1 MLTGRGSGFSRQ
13 VGVVAGA
20 IALSLGIGGGSVVAQ
35 PPTKPPTKPTT
46 RQQTGA
52 ERDGPVLPA
61 GKTYTLTLLTGD
73 VVTVAG
79 RGSAC
84 PAVTVRPAKPNGV
97 QYRSCGPDGHL
108 RVVPAEVAGL
118 LGSVLDESLFDVTA
132 LIIDGYDDA
141 HSRELPLI
149 VRPGDAGARTATAL
163 AADPL
168 TAGLSRRRAL
178 PAIAAVAGRQ
188 PKQSGAALIRT
199 LRSRAAGQHAGRAAQ
214 AGPRVWLDRR
224 VRAAGVPAPV
234 AAPPLSNATAP
245 PPITAVP
252 TEAAGMPARRESATG
267 GLDGNLTQ
275 IGAPT
280 AWQAG
285 VTGAGARVAVLDTG
299 ADFTHPDLVG
309 QVVDRADFGT
319 PGGDAVDR
327 MGHGT
332 HVAAT
337 IAGTGAAAGGERRG
351 VAPGAKLLIGKVL
364 DDDGFGTESQVIAG
378 MEWAAAR
385 ADVVNLSLS
394 SDERSDGSDPWSLT
408 LDELTRQHGTLFV
421 VAAGND
427 GRVGLITAPAAASTA
442 LTVGAVDRSD
452 TLAPWSSRGP
462 VVNIRAAKPELVAP
476 GVDIVAARAAGTLMG
491 AALDAR
497 YTIASGTSMAT
508 PHVAGAAALLAQRHP
523 DWRADQ
529 LKAAL
534 VGAADPLPGADSY
547 AVGAGRLNAA
557 RALTGVVAG
566 QDVVNLGTFDYP
578 QSGVASMPLAWRNT
592 EPRALSLELGL
603 TVRHRDGTAAPAA
616 AGTLSASSLTVTPR
630 GTGRITLRIDRARLA
645 GKPGLY
651 TAVVTARA
659 AAGFVAVTLVTFYVE
674 PPSYDLTLSATTL
687 PDAPPGITQSGGV
700 RVVNLDDPAVFAE
713 FTNVA
718 PDDPA
723 TVRVPAGRYTV
734 AGYQMEIDWD
744 TWASRMALVGDPE
757 VLVDRDTA
765 LVADAGRARPLRAS
779 VDGASTEAK
788 QVSVIYQQYAPNNTL
803 VSEEF
808 AAAWGADARRWGVYA
823 APMVE
828 PTVGRFEA
836 YTTVSLRAP
845 GEQPSPFVY
854 EVVRALPSGIP
865 ADLSQRVTASELATF
880 ARIDQRFHRLDKPGS
895 TTGHQRYGWT
905 ADHLNVLDTYTENVP
920 TNRVDYLS
928 PGFFYDDEAFY
939 SGPNND
945 NDAVT
950 QEAHRRYAPGSRH
963 SKTWVRQPLRPDWYD
978 DPATSLSFCRPE
990 PVRRTRGNLHVHLV
1004 ELADQ
1009 HQRFDCLGGF
1019 DEFEELSKRK
1029 LALYRDGR
1037 LVGEHTGSSGDFT
1050 IPQQAGNYRLT
1061 HDLDASAVL
1070 PVSTRV
1076 STAWTFRSTGPSDLS
1091 SVPVPLLSVDY
1102 ALPLDAANH
1111 PTGGTAG
1118 FTVHQAHG
1126 VAKQRVTGFELW
1138 TSTDDGTTWRPVS
1151 VRAGD
1156 DGDFAAA
1163 VPQPAAGQAVS
1174 LRVKVTADGGSGI
1187 DQTIIRAYRAG

>member
-1 MLTGRGSGFSRQ
+1 M
-13 VGVVAGA
+13 
-20 IALSLGIGGGSVVAQ
+20 
-35 PPTKPPTKPTT
+35 

-52 ERDGPVLPA
+52 ERDGPALPA

-73 VVTVAG
+73 VVTVSG

-84 PAVTVRPAKPNGV
+84 PSVTVRPAKPNGV
-97 QYRSCGPDGHL
+97 QYRGCGPDGHL
-108 RVVPAEVAGL
+108 RVVPAEVAEL

-132 LIIDGYDDA
+132 LILSGYDDA
-141 HSRELPLI
+141 HTRELPLI
-149 VRPGDAGARTATAL
+149 VRPGDAGARTAAAL

-168 TAGLSRRRAL
+168 TAGLGRRRAL

-188 PKQSGAALIRT
+188 PKQSAAAFIRT
-199 LRSRAAGQHAGRAAQ
+199 LRSRASGQHAGRAVRAS
-214 AGPRVWLDRR
+214 PRVWLDRR
-224 VRAAGVPAPV
+224 VRATGVPAPV
-234 AAPPLSNATAP
+234 AAPPLSNAAAP
-245 PPITAVP
+245 SKAAL
-252 TEAAGMPARRESATG
+252 TEAAGTPARRESATG

-275 IGAPT
+275 IGAST

-309 QVVDRADFGT
+309 QVVERADFGT

-385 ADVVNLSLS
+385 ADVVNLSLG
-394 SDERSDGSDPWSLT
+394 SDEPSDGSDPLSLT
-408 LDELTRQHGTLFV
+408 TDELTRQHGTLFV
-421 VAAGND
+421 VASGND
-427 GRVGLITAPAAASTA
+427 GRIGLITGPAAASTA

-452 TLAPWSSRGP
+452 TLASWSGRGP
-462 VVNIRAAKPELVAP
+462 LVNTRAAKPELVAP
-476 GVDIVAARAAGTLMG
+476 GVDIVAARASGTLMG
-491 AALDAR
+491 DALDAR

-523 DWRADQ
+523 DWQADQ

-578 QSGVASMPLAWRNT
+578 QSGTVSTPLAWRNT
-592 EPRALSLELGL
+592 ESRSLRLELGL
-603 TVRHRDGTAAPAA
+603 TVRHHDGTVAPAD
-616 AGTLSASSLTVTPR
+616 AGTLSASWLTVTPR
-630 GTGRITLRIDRARLA
+630 STGQITLWIDRARLA
-645 GKPGLY
+645 AKPGLY
-651 TAVVTARA
+651 TAVVTTRA
-659 AAGFVAVTLVTFYVE
+659 AGGFVAATPVAFYVE

-687 PDAPPGITQSGGV
+687 PDAPTGVDQFGGV
-700 RVVNLDDPAVFAE
+700 RVVNLDDPAIFAE

-718 PDDPA
+718 PDEPA

-744 TWASRMALVGDPE
+744 TWASRTALVGDPE
-757 VLVDRDTA
+757 VLVDRDTS
-765 LVADAGRARPLRAS
+765 LVADAGRARQLRAS
-779 VDGASTEAK
+779 VDEVPTEAA
-788 QVSVIYQQYAPNNTL
+788 QVGITYQQYAPNGTM
-803 VSEEF
+803 VSQDF
-808 AAAWGADARRWGVYA
+808 AVAWGAEARGWAAYA
-823 APMVE
+823 VPMAE

-845 GEQPSPFVY
+845 GEQASPFVY

-865 ADLSQRVTASELATF
+865 PNLSHQVTASELATF

-895 TTGHQRYGWT
+895 TTGHQRYAWT
-905 ADHLNVLDTYTENVP
+905 ADHLNVLDSYTENVP

-939 SGPNND
+939 SDPNND
-945 NDAVT
+945 YDAVT
-950 QEAHRRYAPGSRH
+950 QEAHRQYAPGSRH
-963 SKTWVRQPLRPDWYD
+963 TKTWVRQPLRPDWYD
-978 DPATSLSFCRPE
+978 DPATSLSACQPK
-990 PVRRTRGNLHVHLV
+990 PIRRTRGNLHVHLV

-1019 DEFEELSKRK
+1019 DEFEEPAKRK
-1029 LALYRDGR
+1029 LTLYRDGR
-1037 LVGEHTGSSGDFT
+1037 LVGEHTASSGDFT
-1050 IPQQAGNYRLT
+1050 IPQQAGEYRLT
-1061 HDLDASAVL
+1061 HELDASGVL
-1070 PVSTRV
+1070 PVSTKV

-1138 TSTDDGTTWRPVS
+1138 TSTDDGITWQPMS

-1156 DGDFAAA
+1156 DGDVTATL
-1163 VPQPAAGQAVS
+1163 PRPAAGQAVS

>member
-1 MLTGRGSGFSRQ
+1 M
-13 VGVVAGA
+13 
-20 IALSLGIGGGSVVAQ
+20 
-35 PPTKPPTKPTT
+35 
-46 RQQTGA
+46 RQQTGT

-73 VVTVAG
+73 VVTVSG

-97 QYRSCGPDGHL
+97 QYRGCGPDGHL

-132 LIIDGYDDA
+132 LILDGYDDA
-141 HSRELPLI
+141 RSRELPLI
-149 VRPGDAGARTATAL
+149 VRPGDAGARTAAAL

-168 TAGLSRRRAL
+168 AAGLGRRRAL

-199 LRSRAAGQHAGRAAQ
+199 LRLRATGQHAARAAQ
-214 AGPRVWLDRR
+214 AGLRVWLDRR
-224 VRAAGVPAPV
+224 VRATGVPAPA
-234 AAPPLSNATAP
+234 AAPPLSNAAAP
-245 PPITAVP
+245 TLTKAPM
-252 TEAAGMPARRESATG
+252 TEAAGTPARRESATG

-275 IGAPT
+275 IAAPT

-285 VTGAGARVAVLDTG
+285 FTGAGARVAVLDTG

-309 QVVDRADFGT
+309 QVVERADFGT

-351 VAPGAKLLIGKVL
+351 VAPNAKLLIGKVL
-364 DDDGFGTESQVIAG
+364 DDDGFGTESQLIAG

-385 ADVVNLSLS
+385 ADVVNLSLGT
-394 SDERSDGSDPWSLT
+394 DEPSDGSDPLSLT
-408 LDELTRQHGTLFV
+408 VDELTRQHGTLFV

-427 GRVGLITAPAAASTA
+427 GRIGLITAPAAASRA

-452 TLAPWSSRGP
+452 TLAYWSGRGP
-462 VVNIRAAKPELVAP
+462 LVNTRASKPELVAP

-491 AALDAR
+491 DALGAR
-497 YTIASGTSMAT
+497 YTIASGTSMAS

-566 QDVVNLGTFDYP
+566 QDLVNLGTFDYP
-578 QSGVASMPLAWRNT
+578 QSGTASTPLAWHNT
-592 EPRALSLELGL
+592 ESQALRVELGL
-603 TVRHRDGTAAPAA
+603 TIRHHDGTAAPAA
-616 AGTLSASSLTVTPR
+616 AGMLSASWLTVTPQ
-630 GTGRITLRIDRARLA
+630 GTGGITLRIDRARLA
-645 GKPGLY
+645 AKPGLY

-659 AAGFVAVTLVTFYVE
+659 AGGFVAATPVAFYVA
-674 PPSYDLTLSATTL
+674 PPSYDLTLSATAL
-687 PDAPPGITQSGGV
+687 PDAPPGVDQFGGV

-713 FTNVA
+713 FKNVA
-718 PDDPA
+718 PGEPA

-744 TWASRMALVGDPE
+744 TWASRVTLVGDPE

-765 LVADAGRARPLRAS
+765 LVADAGQAKQLRAS
-779 VDGASTEAK
+779 IDGVSTEPD
-788 QVSVIYQQYAPNNTL
+788 QVGITYQQFAPNGTL
-803 VSEEF
+803 VGEDF
-808 AAAWGADARRWGVYA
+808 AFAWGAEARDWGAYA
-823 APMVE
+823 VPMAE
-828 PTVGRFEA
+828 PKVGRFEA
-836 YTTVSLRAP
+836 YTSVSLRAP

-865 ADLSQRVTASELATF
+865 ADLSHRVTASELATF

-895 TTGHQRYGWT
+895 STGHKRYGWT
-905 ADHLNVLDTYTENVP
+905 ADGLNVLDAYTENVP

-928 PGFFYDDEAFY
+928 PGFFYNDEAFH

-945 NDAVT
+945 FDTVT
-950 QEAHRRYAPGSRH
+950 QEAQRQYAPGSRH
-963 SKTWVRQPLRPDWYD
+963 TKTWVRQPLRPDWYD
-978 DPATSLSFCRPE
+978 DPAASFSGCTPE
-990 PVRRTRGNLHVHLV
+990 PIRRTRGNLHVDLV
-1004 ELADQ
+1004 ELTDQ

-1019 DEFEELSKRK
+1019 DDFAELAKRK
-1029 LALYRDGR
+1029 LTLHRDGR

-1050 IPQQAGNYRLT
+1050 IPQQAGDYRLT
-1061 HDLDASAVL
+1061 YDLDASAVL
-1070 PVSTRV
+1070 PMSTKV

-1126 VAKQRVTGFELW
+1126 VTKQRVTGFDLW

-1156 DGDFAAA
+1156 DGDFTATL
-1163 VPQPAAGQAVS
+1163 PQPAAGQAVS